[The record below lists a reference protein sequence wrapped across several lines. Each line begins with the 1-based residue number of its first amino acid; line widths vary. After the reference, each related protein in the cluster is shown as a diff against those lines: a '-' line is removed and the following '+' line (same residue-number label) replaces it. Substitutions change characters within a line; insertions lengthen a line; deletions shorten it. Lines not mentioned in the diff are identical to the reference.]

1 MCVVAGTHNRTTS
14 HCYRT
19 ERPLTVSRGRPILD
33 FERMLDFLK
42 PIVNVAEAQTA
53 RATRSHSANGSIME
67 TAEVQETVGSWL
79 EATPY
84 CRALGIELV
93 SSSATRCELRLPF
106 NPKNANHTGRLHGG
120 VAASLTAVAGEAVAR
135 AALGP
140 SSGPWYTVDVQINYL
155 SAAMAETLIVVANVG
170 QKGRDLCFT
179 DVAIRTED
187 GRLIAQAVSLVLGRH
202 DPDNRK
208 SHGKVAARLA
218 DIPRTGPVLTGH
230 RIRRNPFIAERGMD
244 MTLQDGGLCV
254 VTMPC
259 NPHDVSLDGGIHE
272 GAALSLLDTAGAMAC
287 FPLVGRP
294 SERAVTPS
302 IQAQFL
308 ARPPAAGIEARA
320 KVVQRDDILFWVDV
334 ELGTSEQFAV
344 FAKGTVIYRIV
355 PER

>member
-1 MCVVAGTHNRTTS
+1 M
-14 HCYRT
+14 
-19 ERPLTVSRGRPILD
+19 
-33 FERMLDFLK
+33 
-42 PIVNVAEAQTA
+42 EA
-53 RATRSHSANGSIME
+53 
-67 TAEVQETVGSWL
+67 AEVQEAVGSWL
-79 EATPY
+79 DATPY

-93 SSSATRCELRLPF
+93 ASSPTRCEFRLPF

-135 AALGP
+135 VSLGP

-155 SAAMAETLIVVANVG
+155 SAARAETLFVVANVG
-170 QKGRDLCFT
+170 QKGRDLCFS
-179 DVAIRTED
+179 DVEIRTED

-208 SHGKVAARLA
+208 AHGKVAAQLA
-218 DIPRTGPVLTGH
+218 DMPRSGPVLTGH

-244 MTLQDGGLCV
+244 MTLQEGGHCV

-259 NPHDVSLDGGIHE
+259 TSSNASLGGGIHE

-287 FPLVGRP
+287 FPLVAKP

-320 KVVQRDDILFWVDV
+320 KVVQRDDVLFWVDV
-334 ELGTSEQFAV
+334 ELGANEQFDV